1 MRPYNKIGAYSGG
14 KCHHFT
20 ASKVYIGKYF
30 FNYFKLVLHFLD

>member
-1 MRPYNKIGAYSGG
+1 MRPYNKICGIRGE
-14 KCHHFT
+14 CHYFT